1 MKTVLIPTDFNENS
15 VYLSENILKNFKDEP
30 IRILF
35 FHAYKLTDSISDL
48 LMLSRRSTEYGQI
61 PESFHSACYDF
72 KKTHQ
77 AQIDTIGVEYFYGST
92 MAAFRNFAEAHEV
105 DFIYC
110 PETYSFRQ
118 ISKYSIN
125 PDVFLNKSGIPIL
138 KVIQEDE
145 APVKRK
151 KAIAL
156 EHEVAQLV

>member
-1 MKTVLIPTDFNENS
+1 MKTILIPTDFNEAS
-15 VYLSENILKNFKDEP
+15 VYLSENILKNFKNESVK
-30 IRILF
+30 IIF

-61 PESFHSACYDF
+61 PESFHRACYDF

-77 AQIDTIGVEYFYGST
+77 GKIAAIGIEYFYGST

-110 PETYSFRQ
+110 PEAYSFRQ

-125 PDVFLNKSGIPIL
+125 PDVFLNKSGIP
-138 KVIQEDE
+138 VINTVMEE
-145 APVKRK
+145 KPAVKTNTTVS
-151 KAIAL
+151 L
-156 EHEVAQLV
+156 EHENAQLV